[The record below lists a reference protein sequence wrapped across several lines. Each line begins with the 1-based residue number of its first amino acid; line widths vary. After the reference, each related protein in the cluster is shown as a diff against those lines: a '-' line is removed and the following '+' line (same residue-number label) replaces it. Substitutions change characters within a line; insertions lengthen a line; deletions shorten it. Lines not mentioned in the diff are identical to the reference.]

1 VNRWI
6 RLAAAVVAMM
16 MIANLQYAW
25 TLFVK
30 PIVGAT
36 HWKLSD
42 VQWGF
47 SIFVAL
53 ETWMMPLS
61 GWLIEWL
68 GPRAFMTVAGVMCG
82 VGWAGLGQAKTL
94 PELYMLYALAGF
106 GAALV
111 YCGSIGIALKWFP
124 DKRGL
129 AAGMISA
136 GFGSGAALFIPLI
149 SYLIRAHD
157 YRTAFLYTGIGQG
170 IVIIIAAQFLQN
182 PAATAVIAAAPVKVQ
197 IRRHHEDFNAF
208 EMLRTPQ
215 FYVLFMMAL
224 MMGIGG
230 LMATAQVAPM
240 ADTLKIGAAALTLSL
255 TLNPLA
261 NGAARI
267 FWGWVSDHLGRE
279 RTMFIAFLLQAVV
292 LVGVVTLGHAS
303 TTWFIV
309 TMALV
314 FFTWGEVYSLFPSI
328 CADWF
333 GSKNVS
339 SNYGFLYSAKGVAS
353 IIGGGAAAALFEKTG
368 SWNYGF
374 YACAVLAFIT
384 ALMALGLRKMPLPH
398 KPQAKQQSAAAVG
411 NYAR

>member
-1 VNRWI
+1 LNRWI
-6 RLAAAVVAMM
+6 RLSAAIVAMM

-68 GPRAFMTVAGVMCG
+68 GPRAFMSFAGLMCG
-82 VGWAGLGQAKTL
+82 VGWAGMGRAKTL
-94 PELYMLYALAGF
+94 PELYLLYGLAGF

-129 AAGMISA
+129 ASGMISA

-149 SYLIRAHD
+149 AYIIHSRD
-157 YRTAFLYTGIGQG
+157 YQHAFLYTGVAQAFI
-170 IVIIIAAQFLQN
+170 IVCAAQLLQN
-182 PAATAVIAAAPVKVQ
+182 PVASASIAAPLRAQ
-197 IRRHHEDFNAF
+197 IRHQHEDFNAF
-208 EMLRTPQ
+208 EMLRTPH
-215 FYVLFMMAL
+215 FYVLFAMAL

-240 ADTLKIGAAALTLSL
+240 ADTLKIGATALTISL

-261 NGAARI
+261 NGAARV
-267 FWGWVSDHLGRE
+267 FWGWVSDHVGRE
-279 RTMFIAFLLQAVV
+279 RTMFVAFLLQA
-292 LVGVVTLGHAS
+292 LFLLGVVTVGHLS
-303 TTWFIV
+303 TAWFIA

-333 GSKNVS
+333 GARNVS

-353 IIGGGAAAALFEKTG
+353 IVGGGLAAKLFEKTG

-374 YACAVLAFIT
+374 YACAGFALIT
-384 ALMALGLRKMPLPH
+384 AFMALGLRKMPLPT
-398 KPQAKQQSAAAVG
+398 KRAAQSREATAGAVT
-411 NYAR
+411 